1 MDVAAI
7 GTSRRSMEDGVAAF
21 APDVVVIDSSD
32 APVDLTTRSV
42 RLLIEDDPIVIA
54 ITAEAVSVE
63 AARLVSA
70 GAAAVLGLDTPLDT
84 FPDTILRA
92 MGGREAMPPERRYAL
107 EELMRRYR
115 TQEQRRWLPFEE
127 LTERERDIFALVYDG
142 LSAEQIAEDACVSLS
157 TVRSHIRNIL
167 NKLNVHSQLAAVAL
181 ARTNEWFGPRSTQQA
196 G

>member
-1 MDVAAI
+1 MI
-7 GTSRRSMEDGVAAF
+7 PSSSRSQQR
-21 APDVVVIDSSD
+21 PC
-32 APVDLTTRSV
+32 
-42 RLLIEDDPIVIA
+42 RLKQP
-54 ITAEAVSVE
+54 
-63 AARLVSA
+63 RLVSA
-70 GAAAVLGLDTPLDT
+70 GAAAVLGLDTPVDT
-84 FPDTILRA
+84 FADTILRA

-115 TQEQRRWLPFEE
+115 TEEQRRWLPFEE
-127 LTERERDIFALVYDG
+127 LTERERAIFALVYDG

-181 ARTNEWFGPRSTQQA
+181 ARSNEWFGPRSTQQA